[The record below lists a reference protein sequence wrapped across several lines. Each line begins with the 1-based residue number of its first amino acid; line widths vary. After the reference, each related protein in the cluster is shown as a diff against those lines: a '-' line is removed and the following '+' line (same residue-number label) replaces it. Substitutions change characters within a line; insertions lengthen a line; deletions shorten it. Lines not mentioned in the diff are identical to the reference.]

1 MILSGTPVQNNTLD
15 VWSQYDF
22 LDPAIFACNYYAFQM
37 RYAFL
42 GGFSGHDY
50 LGPKNLDELTRK
62 MHSIAY
68 RVTKAECLD
77 LSEQTFEDWPVELEE
92 RAAKLYRQIKA
103 ESVAELAGCG
113 TVTAQIEL
121 VRLLRLQQLTGG
133 FLTADNGTIQQVSHA
148 KLDALAEIVETQCV
162 DARKKLVVFSRFIP
176 ELDAIKKTV
185 EEVLHK
191 SDENGLSCV
200 MIRGDV
206 KTEIRGSLVERFQT
220 DDRCRVFLG
229 ELDACAEGIT
239 LTAADTTVYYSVNF
253 NLAKYQQSLSRTHR
267 TGQRFACT
275 YIHLVVPG
283 TIDTRFMQ
291 VLNSKGDLAKM
302 VVDDWQNYFD

>member
-1 MILSGTPVQNNTLD
+1 
-15 VWSQYDF
+15 
-22 LDPAIFACNYYAFQM
+22 
-37 RYAFL
+37 
-42 GGFSGHDY
+42 
-50 LGPKNLDELTRK
+50 
-62 MHSIAY
+62 
-68 RVTKAECLD
+68 
-77 LSEQTFEDWPVELEE
+77 
-92 RAAKLYRQIKA
+92 
-103 ESVAELAGCG
+103 
-113 TVTAQIEL
+113 
-121 VRLLRLQQLTGG
+121 
-133 FLTADNGTIQQVSHA
+133 
-148 KLDALAEIVETQCV
+148 
-162 DARKKLVVFSRFIP
+162 
-176 ELDAIKKTV
+176 
-185 EEVLHK
+185 
-191 SDENGLSCV
+191 
-200 MIRGDV
+200 V

-283 TIDTRFMQ
+283 TIDTRIMQ